1 MEIEHIYS
9 FCGIYSGMR
18 ISHCMTLIGFLK
30 RNYSLAV
37 FLCNFF
43 FRILVNCPLGFYFTE
58 NDCRACPEDQYQNQE
73 AQSSCILCPSGTVTF
88 GKTGSKWRKSCQG
101 NSCFLKDVQTILLP
115 FSSCACFCISVRF
128 FWFFLFLFL
137 LALSFHQKLR
147 SLILCDLHF
156 FPLEIPSMSS
166 DEEQSGLKPVT
177 LYSSIAA
184 GSVLFIIS
192 LIIIAI
198 FYGKKHRR

>member
-1 MEIEHIYS
+1 MEIEHIFS

-58 NDCRACPEDQYQNQE
+58 NDCRACPEDQYQDQE

-128 FWFFLFLFL
+128 FGSFFFCFCLLFHFT
-137 LALSFHQKLR
+137 R
-147 SLILCDLHF
+147 S
-156 FPLEIPSMSS
+156 
-166 DEEQSGLKPVT
+166 
-177 LYSSIAA
+177 
-184 GSVLFIIS
+184 SVV
-192 LIIIAI
+192 
-198 FYGKKHRR
+198 

>member
-1 MEIEHIYS
+1 M
-9 FCGIYSGMR
+9 
-18 ISHCMTLIGFLK
+18 
-30 RNYSLAV
+30 AV

-58 NDCRACPEDQYQNQE
+58 NDCRACPEDQYQDQE

-88 GKTGSKWRKSCQG
+88 GKTGTKWRKSCQG
-101 NSCFLKDVQTILLP
+101 NSFFLKDVQTILLP

-156 FPLEIPSMSS
+156 FPLEIASISS
-166 DEEQSGLKPVT
+166 DEQQGGLKPVI

-198 FYGKKHRR
+198 FCGKKHRR

>member
-9 FCGIYSGMR
+9 FCGIYSGMK

-58 NDCRACPEDQYQNQE
+58 NDCRACPEDQYQDQE

-101 NSCFLKDVQTILLP
+101 NSCFSKRCTNNFIT
-115 FSSCACFCISVRF
+115 F
-128 FWFFLFLFL
+128 
-137 LALSFHQKLR
+137 
-147 SLILCDLHF
+147 LILCLFLHICSF
-156 FPLEIPSMSS
+156 FFGSFCFCFCLLFHFTRSS
-166 DEEQSGLKPVT
+166 V
-177 LYSSIAA
+177 
-184 GSVLFIIS
+184 V
-192 LIIIAI
+192 
-198 FYGKKHRR
+198 